1 MAVETQPRPAPPASP
16 PPVEAGTARRK
27 RPVIYYGYWLVGVA
41 LLAQF
46 VSAGTQTYVAGV
58 FLKPMTLDL
67 EWTRAEFTYAQTAGR
82 FMMAFAGFF
91 IGTQVDRGRARPMMI
106 IGVTILGAS
115 LFATSE
121 VTQLWQ
127 WVLLR
132 GIGFTVGAALFG
144 NLVVNVTLSKWWVE
158 KRGRMVGISS
168 MGVSLAGVILPPLL
182 TIFVDEF
189 GWRAGWRA
197 LGVMAW
203 LLVYPAALL
212 MRSTPE
218 EHGLHPDGKTDEEM
232 ASPSGDRVRQ
242 DFANSLTR
250 GEALRTPV
258 LYMIVLAFGFSG
270 VGLGTMLLQTIPFAT
285 DAGFDRSTASFMLTL
300 LALPAA
306 FTKPLWG
313 AYMDFV
319 PEKVAAATS
328 FVIAAIAMVII
339 VIGGELGSLPMLAVG
354 FVLVGTGIGGQ
365 IPIQETIW
373 ATYFGRRYLGQVRSV
388 ALPFSLFLGAGGP
401 LVVSI
406 YFDKVG
412 NYNGAFFG
420 LAVLWGIAALL
431 VLMVRRP
438 KPPRRLT
445 EAANAP
451 PAPST
456 PPAAPTSTP
465 VRGPA
470 NGAYPAG
477 GVNGASGANG
487 ARGANGVRSWTAP
500 TPGLE
505 PASPA
510 PAPRTD
516 EAREEV
522 RQAVRRRAHRD
533 YMNPS

>member
-1 MAVETQPRPAPPASP
+1 MAVETQPRSAPPTGQP
-16 PPVEAGTARRK
+16 PGEVGSGRRK

-58 FLKPMTLDL
+58 FLKPMTTELD
-67 EWTRAEFTYAQTAGR
+67 WTRAEFTYAQTAGR
-82 FMMAFAGFF
+82 FIMAFAGFF
-91 IGTQVDRGRARPMMI
+91 VGTQVDKGRARSMMI
-106 IGVTILGAS
+106 VGVTILGAS

-121 VTQLWQ
+121 VTELWQ
-127 WVLLR
+127 WVVLR
-132 GIGFTVGAALFG
+132 GVGFTVGASLFG

-203 LLVYPAALL
+203 VLVYPASLL

-232 ASPSGDRVRQ
+232 ASPSGDRVRM

-250 GEALRTPV
+250 SEALRTPA

-300 LALPAA
+300 LAFPAA

-339 VIGGELGSLPMLAVG
+339 VIGGETTSLPLLAVG
-354 FVLVGTGIGGQ
+354 FFLVGTGIGGQ

-388 ALPFSLFLGAGGP
+388 ALPFALFLGAGGP

-406 YFDKVG
+406 YFDIVG

-420 LAVLWGIAALL
+420 LGVLWGIAALL

-438 KPPRRLT
+438 NPPPRLRQ
-445 EAANAP
+445 AALEPPTPEAP
-451 PAPST
+451 PSAPARPAT
-456 PPAAPTSTP
+456 PAPTSGNGS
-465 VRGPA
+465 GPS
-470 NGAYPAG
+470 NGAY
-477 GVNGASGANG
+477 GANG
-487 ARGANGVRSWTAP
+487 TNGVRPNGVQPSPEVTP
-500 TPGLE
+500 TPRAAE
-505 PASPA
+505 
-510 PAPRTD
+510 PRTP
-516 EAREEV
+516 EAREGM
-522 RQAVRRRAHRD
+522 RQAVRRRAKRD
-533 YMNPS
+533 YMNPGS